1 MWECRVAEYTRT
13 MLAHHFAKAL
23 VSISVLIAALSV
35 GVWFFLGGDAAI
47 AVWIGAAIVGLP
59 QAWLATSMFSRLSVQ
74 APTLLGIAKFS
85 LSALL
90 FGLWFAKASDPQPV
104 PIFMGAIAVLVSSPV
119 FYYLA
124 AKDKLI

>member
-1 MWECRVAEYTRT
+1 MAEYTRT

-23 VSISVLIAALSV
+23 VFTSVLIAALATV
-35 GVWFFLGGDAAI
+35 VWFFLGCDAAL
-47 AVWIGAAIVGLP
+47 AVWVGSAIIGLP
-59 QAWLATSMFSRLSVQ
+59 QAWLVTSMFSRFGAQ

-90 FGLWFAKASDPQPV
+90 FGLWFAKASDPQPGA
-104 PIFMGAIAVLVSSPV
+104 IFMGAIAVLVSSPV

-124 AKDKLI
+124 AKDRVV

>member
-1 MWECRVAEYTRT
+1 MAEYTPT

-23 VSISVLIAALSV
+23 VFTSVLIAALSTV
-35 GVWFFLGGDAAI
+35 VWSFLGGDAAL
-47 AVWIGAAIVGLP
+47 AVWVGSAIIGLP
-59 QAWLATSMFSRLSVQ
+59 QAWLATSMFSRFGAQ

-90 FGLWFAKASDPQPV
+90 FGLWFAKASDPQPAAV
-104 PIFMGAIAVLVSSPV
+104 FMGAIAVLVRSPV

-124 AKDKLI
+124 AKNKVV

>member
-1 MWECRVAEYTRT
+1 MAEYTRT

-23 VSISVLIAALSV
+23 VFTIVLIAALSTV
-35 GVWFFLGGDAAI
+35 VWFFLGGDAAL
-47 AVWIGAAIVGLP
+47 AVWAGAAIIGLP
-59 QAWLATSMFSRLSVQ
+59 QAWLATSMFSRFGAQ

-90 FGLWFAKASDPQPV
+90 FGLWFAKAQDPQPEA
-104 PIFMGAIAVLVSSPV
+104 IFMGAIAVLVSSPV

-124 AKDKLI
+124 AKNKVI

>member
-1 MWECRVAEYTRT
+1 

-23 VSISVLIAALSV
+23 VFTNVLIAALSV
-35 GVWFFLGGDAAI
+35 GVWFFLSSDAAL
-47 AVWIGAAIVGLP
+47 AVWVGAAIIGLP
-59 QAWLATSMFSRLSVQ
+59 QAWLAISMFSRFGAE

-90 FGLWFAKASDPQPV
+90 FGLWFAKASDPQPGA
-104 PIFMGAIAVLVSSPV
+104 IFVGAIAVLVSSPV

-124 AKDKLI
+124 AKNKVV

>member
-1 MWECRVAEYTRT
+1 VAEYTRT

-23 VSISVLIAALSV
+23 AFISVLIAALSA

-47 AVWIGAAIVGLP
+47 AVWVGAAIIGLP
-59 QAWLATSMFSRLSVQ
+59 QAWFAASIFSRFGGQLP
-74 APTLLGIAKFS
+74 ALLGIAKFS

-90 FGLWFAKASDPQPV
+90 FGLWFANAPDPQPGA
-104 PIFMGAIAVLVSSPV
+104 IFMGAIAVLISSPV

-124 AKDKLI
+124 AKDKVV

>member
-1 MWECRVAEYTRT
+1 

-23 VSISVLIAALSV
+23 VFTSVLIAALSTV
-35 GVWFFLGGDAAI
+35 AWFFLGGDAAL
-47 AVWIGAAIVGLP
+47 AVWAGAAIIGLP
-59 QAWLATSMFSRLSVQ
+59 QAWLATSMFSRFGAE

-90 FGLWFAKASDPQPV
+90 FGLWFAKASDPQPGA
-104 PIFMGAIAVLVSSPV
+104 IFVGAIAVLVSSPV

-124 AKDKLI
+124 AKDKVV

>member
-1 MWECRVAEYTRT
+1 

-23 VSISVLIAALSV
+23 VFTSVLIAALSTV
-35 GVWFFLGGDAAI
+35 VWFFLGGDAAL
-47 AVWIGAAIVGLP
+47 AVWVGAAIIGLP
-59 QAWLATSMFSRLSVQ
+59 QAWFATSLFSQFGAQ
-74 APTLLGIAKFS
+74 APILLGIAKFS

-90 FGLWFAKASDPQPV
+90 FGLWFAKASDPQPG

-124 AKDKLI
+124 AKDKVV

>member
-1 MWECRVAEYTRT
+1 

-23 VSISVLIAALSV
+23 VFTSVLIAALSTV
-35 GVWFFLGGDAAI
+35 VWFFLGGDAAL
-47 AVWIGAAIVGLP
+47 AVWVGSAIIGLP
-59 QAWLATSMFSRLSVQ
+59 QAWLVTSMFSRFGAQ

-90 FGLWFAKASDPQPV
+90 FGLWFAKASDPQPGA
-104 PIFMGAIAVLVSSPV
+104 IFMGAIAVLVSSPV

-124 AKDKLI
+124 AKDRVV

>member
-1 MWECRVAEYTRT
+1 MAEYTRT

-59 QAWLATSMFSRLSVQ
+59 QAWLATSMFSRFSAQ

-90 FGLWFAKASDPQPV
+90 FGLWFAKASDPQPGA
-104 PIFMGAIAVLVSSPV
+104 IFMGAIAVLVSSPV

-124 AKDKLI
+124 AKDKVV